1 MSSGNFNR
9 NHFLFLIQML
19 SLSAFLPVI
28 SGLSE
33 MKVILNKVT
42 FLPAKLFYIQMDIYS
57 RLSSYLFIS
66 VKTLKGL
73 ASTYFLAESKTLFLF
88 IYLFFE
94 LPEECLISGY
104 LNIDMEFVH
113 VANLIHYDELNE
125 L

>member
-1 MSSGNFNR
+1 
-9 NHFLFLIQML
+9 
-19 SLSAFLPVI
+19 
-28 SGLSE
+28 

-42 FLPAKLFYIQMDIYS
+42 FLPAKQFYIQMDIYS
-57 RLSSYLFIS
+57 RLFSYFQFS

-94 LPEECLISGY
+94 LPKECLISGY
-104 LNIDMEFVH
+104 LNIDMEFVY
-113 VANLIHYDELNE
+113 VANLINYDELNE